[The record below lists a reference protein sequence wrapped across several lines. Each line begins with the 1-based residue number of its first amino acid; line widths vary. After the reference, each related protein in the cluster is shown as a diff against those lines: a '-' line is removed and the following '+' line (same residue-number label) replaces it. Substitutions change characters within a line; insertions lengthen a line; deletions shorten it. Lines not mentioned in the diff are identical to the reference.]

1 MTRWFEEVEND
12 ASNIVSSRVRLS
24 RNWEEYKFPS
34 RLGAQEARSM
44 IGCLRAA
51 FGDLPERDGR
61 AYAYRDLEAME
72 ELDRMAMG
80 ERRLLNRTLM
90 EKKTP
95 GGIFCSEDERVS
107 LVLNADDHIRLQVL
121 APGFDLKGCY
131 EEADKLDDYMNE
143 KISYAYNTKYGYLTS
158 YPTNVGTAL
167 KASVIIHLPSLSV
180 SRRFQELLIDMGRFG
195 TTVRGVFGRGSDNI
209 GDLYEVSNQKTLGV
223 SEQEIL
229 DLVMN
234 VAGQLSE
241 QEKQVREASLKK
253 NRLVREDEV
262 YKSYGILK
270 YARKL
275 SMKEAMTFLSHLRA
289 GIADGLLETE
299 EFISIYSL
307 MIGIQPANLQKLCK
321 KPLGKEELDVA
332 RGRYIRELL
341 PDLKSKQEDN
351 NE

>member
-180 SRRFQELLIDMGRFG
+180 SRRFQELLSDMGRFG
-195 TTVRGVFGRGSDNI
+195 TTVRGVFGRGSR
-209 GDLYEVSNQKTLGV
+209 
-223 SEQEIL
+223 SEEHT
-229 DLVMN
+229 
-234 VAGQLSE
+234 SE
-241 QEKQVREASLKK
+241 LQ
-253 NRLVREDEV
+253 
-262 YKSYGILK
+262 
-270 YARKL
+270 
-275 SMKEAMTFLSHLRA
+275 SHA
-289 GIADGLLETE
+289 
-299 EFISIYSL
+299 Y
-307 MIGIQPANLQKLCK
+307 
-321 KPLGKEELDVA
+321 
-332 RGRYIRELL
+332 
-341 PDLKSKQEDN
+341 
-351 NE
+351 